1 MFSRLVQVS
10 RKLYVPLG
18 WTIITQILLSLPGSL
33 FEGSGLFHI
42 PNLDKIAHLGLFGG
56 LALLWNLFYYNRN
69 QASPRG
75 VLKNNTFT
83 PWIILLLIGLYGVA
97 IEFFQFYCIPRRSFD
112 VGDIVAD
119 IIGAMCGYLATIL
132 VLRITANR

>member
-1 MFSRLVQVS
+1 MFSRLVQFS

-18 WTIITQILLSLPGSL
+18 WSIFTQILLSLPGSL

-56 LALLWNLFYYNRN
+56 LALFWNLFYYNRN
-69 QASPRG
+69 QASP
-75 VLKNNTFT
+75 
-83 PWIILLLIGLYGVA
+83 WIILLFLALYGVA
-97 IEFFQFYCIPRRSFD
+97 IEYFQFYCIPRRSFD

-132 VLRITANR
+132 VLRIAGNR

>member
-1 MFSRLVQVS
+1 MFSRLVQFS

-18 WTIITQILLSLPGSL
+18 WTIFTQILLSLPGSL

-42 PNLDKIAHLGLFGG
+42 PHLDKIAHVVLFGG
-56 LALLWNLFYYNRN
+56 LALFWNLYYYNRKQSGSQTIS
-69 QASPRG
+69 QAKT
-75 VLKNNTFT
+75 LT
-83 PWIILLLIGLYGVA
+83 PWIILLLLALYGVA
-97 IEFFQFYCIPRRSFD
+97 VEYFQFYCIPRRSFD

-132 VLRITANR
+132 VLRIVVRR

>member
-1 MFSRLVQVS
+1 MFSRLVQFS

-18 WTIITQILLSLPGSL
+18 WSIFTQILLSLPGSL

-56 LALLWNLFYYNRN
+56 LALFWNLFYYNRN
-69 QASPRG
+69 QASPERSG
-75 VLKNNTFT
+75 RNNALT
-83 PWIILLLIGLYGVA
+83 PWIILLFLALYGVA
-97 IEFFQFYCIPRRSFD
+97 IEYFQFYCIPRRSFD

-132 VLRITANR
+132 VLRIAGNR